1 MLPTSGNQIQYGEK
15 CILNDYSYHGENV
28 RELAYSSIKEKI
40 LTWELKPGDKVS
52 EQDLSN
58 ALGVSRTPVRE
69 ALMRLASERLVD
81 IRPQRGTF
89 ISRINTK
96 EFSQERFIRLNL
108 EMAVLK
114 ELSGCKFATFYK
126 RLAENIEQQQECAG
140 SGDSEGFLFLDDS
153 FHRAFFEQA
162 EKMLAWEI
170 IQSLEGQCR
179 RVRRYTLAT
188 ESDFPLLVS
197 QHQLIMQHVFDGN
210 MTDLREILTTHI
222 NKLLDDLVK
231 IKRQHREYFI

>member
-1 MLPTSGNQIQYGEK
+1 M
-15 CILNDYSYHGENV
+15 NDHSYHGENV
-28 RELAYSSIKEKI
+28 RELAYIAIKEKI
-40 LTWELKPGDKVS
+40 LSWELKPGDKVS

-69 ALMRLASERLVD
+69 ALLRLSSERLVD

-96 EFSQERFIRLNL
+96 EFAQERFIRLNL
-108 EMAVLK
+108 EMAVMK
-114 ELSGCKFATFYK
+114 ELSGCKSTSFYK
-126 RLAENIEQQQECAG
+126 RLAENIEQQQECA
-140 SGDSEGFLFLDDS
+140 DTDDFEDYLFLDDS

-162 EKMLAWEI
+162 EKMLAWEV

-179 RVRRYTLAT
+179 RLRRYTLTT
-188 ESDFPLLVS
+188 ESDFPLLIS

-210 MTDLREILTTHI
+210 MAALRETLTTHI
-222 NKLLDDLVK
+222 NKLLDDLSK
-231 IKRQHREYFI
+231 IKKQHREYFI